1 LIELPFL
8 SEREKEMNK
17 SPMKIISNRPAIG
30 YEQVAEVLFNCASL
44 LQMAGGNPYRIAH
57 YRQAALTFMTLGTP
71 ALEMALDEA
80 QWPLLNLGKRL
91 GAKIRE
97 LVRDGSMS
105 FYVELRAD
113 LPVAV
118 DHLMDVYG
126 VGPKLAIRLNK
137 ELGVNSPAELADAA
151 RRGEVAKLEGFGP
164 KRQAAYARIQGPNPP
179 GAPSNA
185 ALRLL
190 QATDHD
196 YEEAVPAAA

>member
-1 LIELPFL
+1 MD
-8 SEREKEMNK
+8 KNH
-17 SPMKIISNRPAIG
+17 MKIISNKPAIG

-97 LVRDGSMS
+97 LVREGSMG

-113 LPVAV
+113 LPAAV

-126 VGPKLAIRLNK
+126 VGPKLAMRLNK
-137 ELGVNSPAELADAA
+137 ELGVNSPLELADAA
-151 RRGEVAKLEGFGP
+151 RRGQVAKLEGFGP

-179 GAPSNA
+179 GVPSNA
-185 ALRLL
+185 SLRLVPL
-190 QATDHD
+190 
-196 YEEAVPAAA
+196 EEDGYDEALPVAA

>member
-1 LIELPFL
+1 VK
-8 SEREKEMNK
+8 ERKKMDK
-17 SPMKIISNRPAIG
+17 SPMKIVSNRPAIG

-151 RRGEVAKLEGFGP
+151 RRGEVAKLPGFGP

-179 GAPSNA
+179 SVPSNA

-190 QATDHD
+190 QPAEHD
-196 YEEAVPAAA
+196 YDEALPAAA

>member
-1 LIELPFL
+1 MD
-8 SEREKEMNK
+8 KNH
-17 SPMKIISNRPAIG
+17 MKIISNKPAIG

-57 YRQAALTFMTLGTP
+57 YRQAALTFMALGTP

-97 LVRDGSMS
+97 LVREGSMG

-113 LPVAV
+113 LPPAV
-118 DHLMDVYG
+118 DRLMDVYG
-126 VGPKLAIRLNK
+126 VGPKLAMRLNK
-137 ELGVNSPAELADAA
+137 ELGVNSPLELADAA
-151 RRGEVAKLEGFGP
+151 RRGQVAKLEGFGP

-179 GAPSNA
+179 GVPSNA
-185 ALRLL
+185 SLRLVPM
-190 QATDHD
+190 
-196 YEEAVPAAA
+196 EEDGYDEALPVAA